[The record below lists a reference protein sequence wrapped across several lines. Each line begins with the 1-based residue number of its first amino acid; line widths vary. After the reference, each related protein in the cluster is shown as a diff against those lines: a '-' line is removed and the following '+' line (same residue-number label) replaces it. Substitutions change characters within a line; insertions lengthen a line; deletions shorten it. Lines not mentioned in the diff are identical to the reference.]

1 MKEKIRKLYVYIER
15 NVWSQA
21 VLLLIVVLF
30 ALLEIQAISEEIRN
44 LKQENYSESSIL
56 WQNRDIRTLSLQ
68 PEDIEAWMTFSY
80 INTVF
85 DLPSDYLEKVLGVRE
100 DNYPYIS
107 IARFARR
114 HHLASDQFLFFIQN
128 VVADYS
134 K

>member
-1 MKEKIRKLYVYIER
+1 MYLYIER

-21 VLLLIVVLF
+21 VLLLIVVSF
-30 ALLEIQAISEEIRN
+30 ALLEIQAISEEIKY
-44 LKQENYSESSIL
+44 LKQENYSESSML
-56 WQNRDIRTLSLQ
+56 WQNRHIHTLSLQ
-68 PEDIEAWMTFSY
+68 PEDIEEWMTFSY
-80 INTVF
+80 INTIF
-85 DLPSDYLEKVLGVRE
+85 DLPSDYLKKTIGVRE